1 MESGFSMVIHTAI
14 ITAILYV
21 IMIFIFNQSSS
32 KAQDR
37 SILIGAII
45 LIYMILF
52 GHGMP
57 GRINSNIL

>member
-1 MESGFSMVIHTAI
+1 MESGFSMVIHSAV
-14 ITAILYV
+14 ITAILYI
-21 IMIFIFNQSSS
+21 IMVFIFKQSSS

>member
-1 MESGFSMVIHTAI
+1 MESGFSMFIHAAI
-14 ITAILYV
+14 IAAILYI
-21 IMIFIFNQSSS
+21 IMVFIFKQSSS

>member
-1 MESGFSMVIHTAI
+1 MESGIIMFIHSAI
-14 ITAILYV
+14 ITFILYI
-21 IMIFIFNQSSS
+21 IMVFMLKQSSS

-37 SILIGAII
+37 SILIGAIV

>member
-1 MESGFSMVIHTAI
+1 MESGIIMFIHSAI
-14 ITAILYV
+14 ITFILYI
-21 IMIFIFNQSSS
+21 IMVFMLKQSYS

>member
-1 MESGFSMVIHTAI
+1 MESGITMVIHSVI
-14 ITAILYV
+14 ITFILYI
-21 IMIFIFNQSSS
+21 IMVFMLKQSSS

-57 GRINSNIL
+57 GRINSNIV